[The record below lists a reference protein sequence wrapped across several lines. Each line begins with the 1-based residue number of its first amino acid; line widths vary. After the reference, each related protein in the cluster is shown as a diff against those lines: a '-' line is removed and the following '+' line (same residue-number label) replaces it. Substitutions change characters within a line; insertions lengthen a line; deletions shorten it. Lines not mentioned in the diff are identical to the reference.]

1 MSDQLPDATIRDLPE
16 ERPRLRPWVL
26 IPCTLLAIASALVLA
41 TGLRGLGAPI
51 WAAVLAGLLVFPALP
66 FAWHGVAERQR
77 APGARRPGIA
87 IERFGLRS
95 VLVGLLVLAVS
106 LANLGPRRVAGHLAA
121 LVRPKPSETTLVPA
135 PAKPK
140 GTPLPVVPAESRH
153 ELEPFIPADAHSVV
167 ALSDPAVMR
176 QLLASAGA
184 DTQEKLAALQ
194 KCQVIVDKARL
205 LVAARDP
212 DTRLIVVRAPGV
224 TDPRNLYCLA
234 GFLGSERLK
243 LRFTSDKA
251 PVRFEVD
258 GLVPRT
264 LRFTAIDEQTVLAA
278 EGAWAQPAARKPID
292 PATATVETAPLAA
305 VMARVDRG
313 ASLWS
318 AAVFKTPQ
326 GPWDL
331 ALDAR
336 MQGEHLR
343 LRGSSIPPS
352 GEANKAVVE
361 TRVPLSF
368 ASALPG
374 AALGQGLRGLLALLV
389 SARSEQ

>member
-1 MSDQLPDATIRDLPE
+1 VSEQLPDATILDLPE
-16 ERPRLRPWVL
+16 DQRPRLRPWVL
-26 IPCTLLAIASALVLA
+26 IPCALLAIVCALVPA
-41 TGLRGLGAPI
+41 TSLRGLGAPI
-51 WAAVLAGLLVFPALP
+51 WAAIVAGVLAFPALP
-66 FAWHGVAERQR
+66 FAWHAIAERQR
-77 APGARRPGIA
+77 VVDRTRPGIA
-87 IERFGLRS
+87 IERFGVRS
-95 VLVGLLVLAVS
+95 VVVGLLVLAVS
-106 LANLGPRRVAGHLAA
+106 LANLGPRKIAGG
-121 LVRPKPSETTLVPA
+121 LVGLVKPKPGETTALPA
-135 PAKPK
+135 PARPK
-140 GTPLPVVPAESRH
+140 GTPLPPVPAESRH
-153 ELEPFIPADAHSVV
+153 ELEAFIPADARAVV

-184 DTQEKLAALQ
+184 DTQDKLAALQ
-194 KCQVIVDKARL
+194 KCQVIVDRARM
-205 LVAARDP
+205 LVASRDP

-264 LRFTAIDEQTVLAA
+264 LRFTAIDDQTVLAA
-278 EGAWAQPAARKPID
+278 EGAWSQVDARKPLD
-292 PATATVETAPLAA
+292 PATATVESAPLAA

-318 AAVFKTPQ
+318 AAVFSTPQ

-336 MQGEHLR
+336 LQGEHLR

-374 AALGQGLRGLLALLV
+374 VALNQGLRGLLALLV
-389 SARSEQ
+389 PAKGP

>member
-1 MSDQLPDATIRDLPE
+1 M
-16 ERPRLRPWVL
+16 
-26 IPCTLLAIASALVLA
+26 
-41 TGLRGLGAPI
+41 
-51 WAAVLAGLLVFPALP
+51 
-66 FAWHGVAERQR
+66 
-77 APGARRPGIA
+77 
-87 IERFGLRS
+87 
-95 VLVGLLVLAVS
+95 
-106 LANLGPRRVAGHLAA
+106 
-121 LVRPKPSETTLVPA
+121 
-135 PAKPK
+135 
-140 GTPLPVVPAESRH
+140 
-153 ELEPFIPADAHSVV
+153 
-167 ALSDPAVMR
+167 
-176 QLLASAGA
+176 
-184 DTQEKLAALQ
+184 
-194 KCQVIVDKARL
+194 IVDKARL

>member
-1 MSDQLPDATIRDLPE
+1 MSQLPDATILDLPE
-16 ERPRLRPWVL
+16 DQRPRLRPWVL
-26 IPCTLLAIASALVLA
+26 IPCALVALFCA
-41 TGLRGLGAPI
+41 LVPALGLRALGAPI
-51 WAAVLAGLLVFPALP
+51 WAAIIAGLMVFPALP
-66 FAWHGVAERQR
+66 FIWHAIAERQR
-77 APGARRPGIA
+77 APGKGWPDVA
-87 IERFGLRS
+87 IERFGVRS
-95 VLVGLLVLAVS
+95 ILVGLLALAVS
-106 LANLGPRRVAGHLAA
+106 LANLGPRRVASELAG
-121 LVRPKPSETTLVPA
+121 LVRPRASETTLIPA
-135 PAKPK
+135 PAKPA

-153 ELEPFIPADAHSVV
+153 ELEPFIPADAHAVV

-184 DTQEKLAALQ
+184 DTQDKLTALQ
-194 KCQVIVDKARL
+194 KCQVIVDRARL

-243 LRFTSDKA
+243 LRFTSDKP

-264 LRFTAIDEQTVLAA
+264 LRFTAIDDQTVLAV
-278 EGAWAQPAARKPID
+278 EGAWTQPDARKPID
-292 PATATVETAPLAA
+292 PATATVESAPLAA

-318 AAVFKTPQ
+318 AAVFKTAQ

-336 MQGEHLR
+336 LQGDHLR

-374 AALGQGLRGLLALLV
+374 VALNQGLRGLLALLV
-389 SARSEQ
+389 SARGGP

>member
-1 MSDQLPDATIRDLPE
+1 MSEQLPDATILDLPE
-16 ERPRLRPWVL
+16 DQRPRLRPWVL
-26 IPCTLLAIASALVLA
+26 IPCALLAIVCALVPA
-41 TGLRGLGAPI
+41 TSLRGLGAPI
-51 WAAVLAGLLVFPALP
+51 WAAIVAGVLAFPALP
-66 FAWHGVAERQR
+66 FAWHAIAERQR
-77 APGARRPGIA
+77 VVERTRPGIA
-87 IERFGLRS
+87 IERFGVRS
-95 VLVGLLVLAVS
+95 VVVGLLVLAVS
-106 LANLGPRRVAGHLAA
+106 LANLGPRKIAGG
-121 LVRPKPSETTLVPA
+121 LVGLVKPRPSQTTLI

-140 GTPLPVVPAESRH
+140 GTPLPPVPAESRH
-153 ELEPFIPADAHSVV
+153 ELEAFIPADARAVV

-184 DTQEKLAALQ
+184 DTQDKLTALQ
-194 KCQVIVDKARL
+194 KCQVIVDRARM
-205 LVAARDP
+205 LVASRDP

-258 GLVPRT
+258 GLVPRP
-264 LRFTAIDEQTVLAA
+264 LRFTAIDDQTVLAA
-278 EGAWAQPAARKPID
+278 EGAWADATARQPVD
-292 PATATVETAPLAA
+292 PTTATVETAPLAA

-318 AAVFKTPQ
+318 AALFRTAE

-374 AALGQGLRGLLALLV
+374 AALGQGLRGLLSLLV
-389 SARSEQ
+389 PARAGP

>member
-1 MSDQLPDATIRDLPE
+1 VSDQLPDATILDLPE
-16 ERPRLRPWVL
+16 DQRPRLRPWVL
-26 IPCTLLAIASALVLA
+26 IPCALLAILCALVPA
-41 TGLRGLGAPI
+41 AGLRARGAPI
-51 WAAVLAGLLVFPALP
+51 WAAVLAGLLAFPALP
-66 FAWHGVAERQR
+66 FAWHAIAERQR
-77 APGARRPGIA
+77 AVDRTRPGIA
-87 IERFGLRS
+87 IERFGVRA

-106 LANLGPRRVAGHLAA
+106 LANLGPRQVAGG
-121 LVRPKPSETTLVPA
+121 LVSMFRPKQPEVTAIPA
-135 PAKPK
+135 PAKPR
-140 GTPLPVVPAESRH
+140 GTPLPPVPAESRH
-153 ELEPFIPADAHSVV
+153 ELEPFIPADARAVV

-176 QLLASAGA
+176 QLLATAGA
-184 DTQEKLAALQ
+184 DTQDKLAALQ
-194 KCQVIVDKARL
+194 KCQVIVDRARM
-205 LVAARDP
+205 LVASRDP
-212 DTRLIVVRAPGV
+212 DTRLIVVRATGV

-251 PVRFEVD
+251 PVKFEVD

-278 EGAWAQPAARKPID
+278 EGDWNRAEARKPID
-292 PATATVETAPLAA
+292 PATATVESAPLAA

-318 AAVFKTPQ
+318 AAVFKTPD

-336 MQGEHLR
+336 LQGEHLR

-374 AALGQGLRGLLALLV
+374 TALSQGLRGLLSLLV
-389 SARSEQ
+389 PARGG

>member
-1 MSDQLPDATIRDLPE
+1 VSDQLPDATILDLPADQ
-16 ERPRLRPWVL
+16 RPRLRPWVL
-26 IPCTLLAIASALVLA
+26 IPCALGAILCALVPA
-41 TGLRGLGAPI
+41 TGLRALGAPV
-51 WAAVLAGLLVFPALP
+51 WAAIVAGLLSFPILP
-66 FAWHGVAERQR
+66 FAWHMVAERQR
-77 APGARRPGIA
+77 TVDRTRPGIA
-87 IERFGLRS
+87 IERFGVRS

-106 LANLGPRRVAGHLAA
+106 LANRAPRQVGSG
-121 LVRPKPSETTLVPA
+121 LVNLVKPRPADVTAIPA
-135 PAKPK
+135 RPT
-140 GTPLPVVPAESRH
+140 GTPLPTVPAASRH
-153 ELEPFIPADAHSVV
+153 ELESFIPADAHAVV

-184 DTQEKLAALQ
+184 DTQDKLAALQ
-194 KCQVIVDKARL
+194 KCQVIVDRARL
-205 LVAARDP
+205 LIAARDP
-212 DTRLIVVRAPGV
+212 ATRLVVVRAPGV

-243 LRFTSDKA
+243 LRFTSDKP
-251 PVRFEVD
+251 PVTFEVD

-264 LRFTAIDEQTVLAA
+264 LRFTAIDEQTVLAV
-278 EGAWAQPAARKPID
+278 EGAWTQPEARKPID
-292 PATATVETAPLAA
+292 PATATVESAPLAA

-318 AAVFKTPQ
+318 AALFSTPQ
-326 GPWDL
+326 GRWDL
-331 ALDAR
+331 ALDAGL
-336 MQGEHLR
+336 QGEHLR

-374 AALGQGLRGLLALLV
+374 AALGQGLRGLLTVLV
-389 SARSEQ
+389 SPGAGR